1 MIAVVVRL
9 PVISD
14 DLPARPRTRAECA
27 DVPRPCPYV
36 SCSMNTYLD
45 VDDRGRIRINATG
58 LEPDEVDPALS
69 CALDV
74 ADDGGASLRDV
85 GRVLDVT
92 RERARQIETHALKLM
107 RRPGHDIGEP
117 VGDGDA
123 RPPTYSR
130 AYRREPR
137 VDEPE
142 VEDEPVVD
150 LERVSFFSADEA
162 RVLRHVWR
170 VYARRIG
177 VSTVSVFSR
186 EATAARQRRGASA
199 GLLFGAGKR
208 R

>member
-14 DLPARPRTRAECA
+14 DLPARPRTRAECV
-27 DVPRPCPYV
+27 DVPRPCPFVGCRY
-36 SCSMNTYLD
+36 NTYLD
-45 VDDRGRIRINATG
+45 VSGTGEIRLNSA

-92 RERARQIETHALKLM
+92 RERARQIEDRALQRMQRLG
-107 RRPGHDIGEP
+107 PDLGDPLGE
-117 VGDGDA
+117 GGA
-123 RPPTYSR
+123 RAPTMSR
-130 AYRREPR
+130 EFRREVR
-137 VDEPE
+137 VDE
-142 VEDEPVVD
+142 VEADEAPDVLD

-186 EATAARQRRGASA
+186 EATAARQRRGVS
-199 GLLFGAGKR
+199 GLVFGAGR
-208 R
+208 RR